1 MKSKQIE
8 QNNNQNSK
16 KINLI
21 KKLGIWSFLF
31 FLIKGLIWLGIFFG
45 IGSVFV

>member
-21 KKLGIWSFLF
+21 KKLGIWGFLF